1 MGGFAG
7 LKGLVTR
14 GGFRLIDCVAY
25 VSRTPQLFKFSPKNL
40 RKFKLPRPRP
50 SHRGK
55 ESTITNKVPSK
66 IRRTWRN
73 RCCDDVDIVFIEA
86 FVLFVHVVQTNTLST
101 LSQNVCP
108 VPVYRWI
115 IDVGIPCATYLIAL
129 FCARTHTTGPTLKRR
144 RSVNKGRRWRR
155 SSGVNLKNSLS
166 FPLLLRPFYLA
177 WRGISRASSDEG
189 DEDEEEKEEEEL
201 SFLSVYLS
209 AQRNP
214 RQSRWLQFLWSPRRV
229 FEFLNNSGSSGV
241 GENGACAVG
250 FSGNTRRIF
259 WPSTGEKLGPPVR
272 ATCAMLER
280 STTLIISWYV
290 E

>member
-1 MGGFAG
+1 MKEEDG
-7 LKGLVTR
+7 V
-14 GGFRLIDCVAY
+14 DH
-25 VSRTPQLFKFSPKNL
+25 Q
-40 RKFKLPRPRP
+40 RP
-50 SHRGK
+50 
-55 ESTITNKVPSK
+55 
-66 IRRTWRN
+66 
-73 RCCDDVDIVFIEA
+73 
-86 FVLFVHVVQTNTLST
+86 
-101 LSQNVCP
+101 
-108 VPVYRWI
+108 
-115 IDVGIPCATYLIAL
+115 
-129 FCARTHTTGPTLKRR
+129 
-144 RSVNKGRRWRR
+144 
-155 SSGVNLKNSLS
+155 GVNLKNSLS
-166 FPLLLRPFYLA
+166 LSSSSTLLLSVARNLA
-177 WRGISRASSDEG
+177 CLFVLLFLFLVFVDEG
-189 DEDEEEKEEEEL
+189 DEDEKEEKKEEEV

-259 WPSTGEKLGPPVR
+259 WPSTGEKLGSPVR

>member
-1 MGGFAG
+1 MKEEDG
-7 LKGLVTR
+7 V
-14 GGFRLIDCVAY
+14 DH
-25 VSRTPQLFKFSPKNL
+25 Q
-40 RKFKLPRPRP
+40 RP
-50 SHRGK
+50 
-55 ESTITNKVPSK
+55 
-66 IRRTWRN
+66 
-73 RCCDDVDIVFIEA
+73 
-86 FVLFVHVVQTNTLST
+86 
-101 LSQNVCP
+101 
-108 VPVYRWI
+108 
-115 IDVGIPCATYLIAL
+115 
-129 FCARTHTTGPTLKRR
+129 
-144 RSVNKGRRWRR
+144 
-155 SSGVNLKNSLS
+155 GVNLKNSLS
-166 FPLLLRPFYLA
+166 LSSSSTLLLSVARNLA
-177 WRGISRASSDEG
+177 CLFVLLFLLLLLVDEG
-189 DEDEEEKEEEEL
+189 DEDEKEEKKEEEV

-259 WPSTGEKLGPPVR
+259 WPSTGEKLGSPVR